1 MWNKVVADD
10 GWPNTIHGCKED
22 EKKRR
27 LDKDKKWDF
36 HYLLMVVSRKVC
48 CLCVMWN
55 KVVADDGWPN
65 TIHGCKEDEKKR
77 RLDKDKKWDSKE
89 KEGSLFGRK

>member
-1 MWNKVVADD
+1 
-10 GWPNTIHGCKED
+10 
-22 EKKRR
+22 
-27 LDKDKKWDF
+27 
-36 HYLLMVVSRKVC
+36 
-48 CLCVMWN
+48 MWN

-89 KEGSLFGRK
+89 KEGLLFGRK